1 VFEEEETMK
10 LSQRIVMLLSVGL
23 FTWSIAAAQRV
34 GAVPQLPTK
43 IEGKFLIARIET
55 ENRTIV
61 GLAHQKVGGENA
73 CAIWV
78 TAGYGF
84 EGDATA
90 RPPSFYLTFVRDS
103 SDEPRYLKSEAER
116 MLVLTIDG
124 QALSFGAMKSVK
136 EVTTGYSLMTQGLL
150 VEMSVETFRKIASG
164 SKVDVK
170 LGPLHFSLTD
180 QNLQDFRDLL
190 ARFKS

>member
-1 VFEEEETMK
+1 
-10 LSQRIVMLLSVGL
+10 
-23 FTWSIAAAQRV
+23 
-34 GAVPQLPTK
+34 
-43 IEGKFLIARIET
+43 
-55 ENRTIV
+55 
-61 GLAHQKVGGENA
+61 
-73 CAIWV
+73 
-78 TAGYGF
+78 
-84 EGDATA
+84 
-90 RPPSFYLTFVRDS
+90 
-103 SDEPRYLKSEAER
+103 
-116 MLVLTIDG
+116 
-124 QALSFGAMKSVK
+124 MKSVK